1 VNYEK
6 TGMGV
11 LGFPR
16 PRPFGLHRRA
26 NYTGSPGVL
35 FFRYRLGR
43 RGFQDQLCGVSQ
55 LHGAAAGST
64 VFALLCL
71 YQPFYFFRGYHH
83 QPGGVSSGPV
93 GNPKIQGRQYT
104 AEHLFMPNLIGG
116 ILLGFAWQFI
126 FVQVFDSLSKKFGIF
141 WMAGW
146 LSNQVTGF
154 FGLLIVITW
163 QLSGYMMI
171 IYIAQLQNIPDSLL
185 EAAEVDGVN
194 PLQKLRHIIL
204 PLMAPAFTI
213 GLFLSISHAF
223 KLYDMNVALTNGGPS
238 DSTQMLSLNIYQTA
252 FIEGRFGLAQSKAV
266 VFLIVITAVSLIQ
279 LKISKSKELEQ

>member
-1 VNYEK
+1 MKRPAWVFWVFLAPALLAFTVVQIIPALRGFYFSV
-6 TGMGV
+6 TDWDGV
-11 LGFPR
+11 GSRVSFV
-16 PRPFGLHRRA
+16 GLA
-26 NYTGSPGVL
+26 NYAGLLGDQQFLRSFAFTSL
-35 FFRYRLGR
+35 FTFSAVITINLA
-43 RGFQDQLCGVSQ
+43 GFL
-55 LHGAAAGST
+55 L
-64 VFALLCL
+64 ALLVT
-71 YQPFYFFRGYHH
+71 QKFRAASLLRS
-83 QPGGVSSGPV
+83 VF
-93 GNPKIQGRQYT
+93 
-104 AEHLFMPNLIGG
+104 FMPNLIGG

-126 FVQVFDSLSKKFGIF
+126 FVQVFDSLSKKFGLL

-154 FGLLIVITW
+154 LGLLIVITW

-185 EAAEVDGVN
+185 EAAQVDGAN
-194 PLQKLRHIIL
+194 PLQRLRHIIL

-213 GLFLSISHAF
+213 GLFLSISHGF

-266 VFLIVITAVSLIQ
+266 VFLIVITVVSLIQ
-279 LKISKSKELEQ
+279 LKISKSREIEQ

>member
-1 VNYEK
+1 
-6 TGMGV
+6 
-11 LGFPR
+11 
-16 PRPFGLHRRA
+16 
-26 NYTGSPGVL
+26 
-35 FFRYRLGR
+35 
-43 RGFQDQLCGVSQ
+43 
-55 LHGAAAGST
+55 
-64 VFALLCL
+64 
-71 YQPFYFFRGYHH
+71 
-83 QPGGVSSGPV
+83 
-93 GNPKIQGRQYT
+93 
-104 AEHLFMPNLIGG
+104 MPNLIGG

>member
-1 VNYEK
+1 MK
-6 TGMGV
+6 
-11 LGFPR
+11 R
-16 PRPFGLHRRA
+16 PAWVFWVFLAPALLAFTLVQIIPA
-26 NYTGSPGVL
+26 L
-35 FFRYRLGR
+35 
-43 RGFQDQLCGVSQ
+43 RGF
-55 LHGAAAGST
+55 
-64 VFALLCL
+64 
-71 YQPFYFFRGYHH
+71 YFSVTDWD
-83 QPGGVSSGPV
+83 GVSSRLSFAGLANYAGLV
-93 GNPKIQGRQYT
+93 RDQQFLRSFAFTSLFTFSAVITINLAGFLLALLVTQKFRAATILRSVF
-104 AEHLFMPNLIGG
+104 FMPNLIGG

-126 FVQVFDSLSKKFGIF
+126 FVQVFDSLSKKFGIL

-154 FGLLIVITW
+154 LGLLIVITW

-185 EAAEVDGVN
+185 EAAEVDGAN
-194 PLQKLRHIIL
+194 PPQKLRHIIL

-266 VFLIVITAVSLIQ
+266 MFLIVITVVSLIQ
-279 LKISKSKELEQ
+279 LKISKSREIEQ